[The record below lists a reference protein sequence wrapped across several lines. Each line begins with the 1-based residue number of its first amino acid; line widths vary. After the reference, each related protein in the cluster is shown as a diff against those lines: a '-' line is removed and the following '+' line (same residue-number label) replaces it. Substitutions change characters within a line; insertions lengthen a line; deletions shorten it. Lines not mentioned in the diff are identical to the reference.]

1 MSRHASARS
10 SRNHAKTRIFKAF
23 DQYGINPLFKVGAIQ
38 PTKGRGGAR
47 NVRGLSTEALT
58 ERQCRELVEAMQHA
72 ERIGHPF
79 NRFLTITWERSGI
92 DPRDNARAAGRFI
105 KMASDWM
112 RARGCRLRWAWVQE
126 SSNRFGA
133 HVHMLLHVS
142 PDLEPLFG
150 PMPTRWVR
158 RIVEAGYVGKTTQ
171 SQRVPYPLNAGDLA
185 SLDAYRAEVAGKVH
199 YMLKAA
205 PAALE
210 ARLGLLGAGP
220 KPWGKSCRVFGKRLA
235 IWQGWR
241 TDPGG

>member
-1 MSRHASARS
+1 MATGIPLLKGGTSRRGAR
-10 SRNHAKTRIFKAF
+10 
-23 DQYGINPLFKVGAIQ
+23 
-38 PTKGRGGAR
+38 RGGAR
-47 NVRGLSTEALT
+47 NCRGRSSEALT
-58 ERQCRELVEAMQHA
+58 ERHCRDLVEAMQHA

-92 DPRDNARAAGRFI
+92 DPRDNARATGRFI
-105 KMASDWM
+105 KMASEWM

-126 SSNRFGA
+126 SSDGFRA
-133 HVHMLLHVS
+133 HVHMLLHVP
-142 PDLEPLFG
+142 PDLEPLFS

-158 RIVEAGYVGKTTQ
+158 RIVGAGYVSRTTR
-171 SQRVPYPLNAGDLA
+171 SQMVPYPLNAGDTA
-185 SLDAYRAEVAGKVH
+185 SLDAYRTEIGGKVH

-210 ARLGLLGAGP
+210 ARLGMVGAGP
-220 KPWGKSCRVFGKRLA
+220 KDWGKHCRVFGKRLA